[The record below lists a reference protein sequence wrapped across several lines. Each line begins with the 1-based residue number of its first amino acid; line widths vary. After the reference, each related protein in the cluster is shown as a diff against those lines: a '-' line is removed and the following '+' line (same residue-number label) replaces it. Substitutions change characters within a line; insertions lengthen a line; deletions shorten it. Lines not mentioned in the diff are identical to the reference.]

1 MPPCPFLAIT
11 IALFRKGPTFV
22 EKEGRTF
29 NAISGRSMQMF
40 PAIGELSG
48 FCFTK
53 RSQT

>member
-1 MPPCPFLAIT
+1 MG
-11 IALFRKGPTFV
+11 LFRKRLILAEKKKTGPSD
-22 EKEGRTF
+22 
-29 NAISGRSMQMF
+29 AISGRSMQMF